1 MKKKIIG
8 VIPSRYQSSRYPGKP
23 LALILGKPMV
33 WWVYEQAKKVEEI
46 DELVVATD
54 DERIADCCRQYGM
67 NYMMTG
73 EHVTGADRVA
83 EVAERTD
90 GDIYLNIQ
98 GDEPLIEPEAIRQ
111 VLHIVLDE
119 GVEYAAL
126 RTKIDEKTEW
136 EKYGVVK
143 AVCDLNGDAMYFSRA
158 PIPYNFDKA
167 DAYLLVGLYAYT
179 RDFLIEFL
187 SWGQTDLE
195 IGENGVEP
203 IRALQHGRKIR
214 LGISDLPTIGVDMP
228 EQIPE
233 VEELIRKRDGLS

>member
-1 MKKKIIG
+1 
-8 VIPSRYQSSRYPGKP
+8 
-23 LALILGKPMV
+23 
-33 WWVYEQAKKVEEI
+33 
-46 DELVVATD
+46 
-54 DERIADCCRQYGM
+54 
-67 NYMMTG
+67 
-73 EHVTGADRVA
+73 
-83 EVAERTD
+83 
-90 GDIYLNIQ
+90 
-98 GDEPLIEPEAIRQ
+98 
-111 VLHIVLDE
+111 
-119 GVEYAAL
+119 
-126 RTKIDEKTEW
+126 
-136 EKYGVVK
+136 
-143 AVCDLNGDAMYFSRA
+143 MYFSRA